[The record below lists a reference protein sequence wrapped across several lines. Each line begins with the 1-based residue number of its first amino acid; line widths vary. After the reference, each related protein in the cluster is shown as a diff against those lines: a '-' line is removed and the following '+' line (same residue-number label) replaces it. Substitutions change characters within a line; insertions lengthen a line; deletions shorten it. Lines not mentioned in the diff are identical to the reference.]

1 MKKGTLFIS
10 LLLLIG
16 CHKDP
21 VETRHRPEIPA
32 PDQWSGSKVDSSAIR
47 TEWWGAFGDERLD
60 AMVVTA
66 LESNYDLKAASA
78 RVMAAAMQAKIAGAD
93 LWPSIS
99 AGWAGTG
106 QRQNFIGLPI
116 PGAEDEVLSRTFK
129 SSGVSLDVSWEAD
142 VWGKL
147 SARKKAAVSDYEAAE
162 ADLWAAGLSLVAQTS
177 KAWFAVLEGLQQVE
191 LAERTVASYTTTA
204 ERIRGRYRNG
214 LQSSLDLRLALS
226 SLDGAEAL
234 LQQRQD
240 QLGRA
245 IRQLEILLGQ
255 YPGASIQPADHLPD
269 VPPMPPAGLPSE
281 LVSRRPDLIALEKR
295 MWAAGARWTE
305 ARKALY
311 PSFSISGGIG
321 TSTSDFL
328 QVLNGNF
335 FVWNVAGNILQPVFQ
350 GGRLRAQIELRDA
363 QSREAAAVWAN
374 GVLRAFAEVES
385 ALAAE
390 TFLAKQEADLDSA
403 LRQSTA
409 SWRLAEDRYNSGLEA
424 FITVLES
431 QRRSLEAESALLNV
445 RRERLD
451 ARVDLHLALGG
462 AFHFKDQEKQSNEK
476 DEEGTS

>member
-1 MKKGTLFIS
+1 MKKGLLVLFV
-10 LLLLIG
+10 LLVA
-16 CHKDP
+16 CNKDP
-21 VETRHRPEIPA
+21 IEIRHRPEIPA
-32 PDQWSGSKVDSSAIR
+32 PDQWSVSDVDNSAIR
-47 TEWWGAFGDERLD
+47 LEWWEAFGDQRLD
-60 AMVVTA
+60 EMVSIA
-66 LESNYDLKAASA
+66 LESNYDLQAASA
-78 RVMAAAMQAKIAGAD
+78 RVISAAMQAKIVGAD
-93 LWPSIS
+93 LWPMIG
-99 AGWAGTG
+99 AGWLGAG

-116 PGAEDEVLSRTFK
+116 PGAEGEILSRTFK

-147 SARKKAAVSDYEAAE
+147 SARKQAAVSDYEAAE
-162 ADLWAAGLSLVAQTS
+162 ADLWAARLSLVAQTS

-204 ERIRGRYRNG
+204 ERIRGRYKSG

-226 SLDGAEAL
+226 SLDGAEVL

-240 QLGRA
+240 QLARG

-255 YPGASIQPADHLPD
+255 YPGASIQPADNLPD

-281 LVSRRPDLIALEKR
+281 LVSRRPDLIALEKL
-295 MWAAGARWTE
+295 MWAAGARWSE

-311 PSFSISGGIG
+311 PSFSISGSIG

-328 QVLNGNF
+328 EVLNGNF

-374 GVLRAFAEVES
+374 GVLRAFAEVET

-390 TFLAKQEADLDSA
+390 SFLAKQEADLASA
-403 LRQSTA
+403 LRQSAA
-409 SWRLAEDRYNSGLEA
+409 SWELAEDRYNIGLEG

-462 AFHFKDQEKQSNEK
+462 GFQSREKPDADKDS
-476 DEEGTS
+476 EEETS

>member
-1 MKKGTLFIS
+1 
-10 LLLLIG
+10 
-16 CHKDP
+16 
-21 VETRHRPEIPA
+21 
-32 PDQWSGSKVDSSAIR
+32 
-47 TEWWGAFGDERLD
+47 
-60 AMVVTA
+60 
-66 LESNYDLKAASA
+66 
-78 RVMAAAMQAKIAGAD
+78 MQAKIAGAD
-93 LWPSIS
+93 SLPAIN
-99 AGWAGTG
+99 AGWSGTG

-142 VWGKL
+142 IWGKL
-147 SARKKAAVSDYEAAE
+147 SARKQAAISDYEAAE
-162 ADLWAAGLSLVAQTS
+162 ADLWAARLSLVAQTS

-204 ERIRGRYRNG
+204 ERIRGRYTSG

-240 QLGRA
+240 QLGRG
-245 IRQLEILLGQ
+245 IRQLELLLGQ
-255 YPGASIQPADHLPD
+255 YPAAAIQPAENLPD

-281 LVSRRPDLIALEKR
+281 LVSRRPDVIAAEKR

-321 TSTSDFL
+321 TSTSDFH
-328 QVLNGNF
+328 QVLNGDF
-335 FVWNVAGNILQPVFQ
+335 FVWNIAGNILQPVFQ

-374 GVLRAFAEVES
+374 QVLRAFSEVES

-390 TFLAKQEADLDSA
+390 RFLAGQESDLASA
-403 LRQSTA
+403 LQQSTA
-409 SWRLAEDRYNSGLEA
+409 SWELAEDRYNSGLEP
-424 FITVLES
+424 FVTVLES

-462 AFHFKDQEKQSNEK
+462 SFKFSEESAETKEQA
-476 DEEGTS
+476 EEGTS